1 MRSVLHAGMTLVV
14 LLLVFLAFNLVW
26 AVKLPDLRW
35 DASHSKANTLSPP
48 VQHLLA
54 SLDSPLDLYY
64 FNSSGHPKKSHAT
77 QRYAKRVEETLKAFE
92 VAAKGMINLHIID
105 PGVFS
110 EDAYRAGLYGLD
122 DEQGFFGLIGTRDGQ
137 AAQRIKSFSADR
149 AALLEYEISHL
160 ISQLLHPQPPV
171 VGLLSGLPIKELA
184 HPLLQELDR
193 HLNVVELE
201 PSLHRVPAQIK
212 TLMLVQP
219 RTLPERALYA
229 IDQFVLGGGKLMMFI
244 DPLSEQGSRQQA
256 LNPRLEAL
264 LSSWGIRM
272 PADRVL
278 IDNLYAT
285 QAPPGTIP
293 TTLNLPRQAMAA
305 NDISTWKLDA
315 VSVSSSG
322 ALFPLDKHRIHF
334 TPLLY
339 SSGQSALLE
348 AGSIGKSPY
357 AGEPSP
363 SGERH
368 VIAARLEGPAY
379 SAFPDGIG
387 GQAPGLQKAA
397 QIHVVVVADTDV
409 LMQPSS
415 QPTLHSNSL
424 FVLNTLDNL
433 AAPQALANIRPRPQ
447 TEHAL
452 HKLENQRKAAAR
464 AYQEQARELERR
476 LAQTEYEWQRLNPA
490 VTALGTETVNTNTQL
505 QAHNKERLRLAMEL
519 QALKAEIYTPL
530 DRQVQ
535 NIKLWLSVPVPLLL
549 CLTAWGL
556 SRRRC
561 RRQQQRDAA

>member
-1 MRSVLHAGMTLVV
+1 MRSALHAGMTLVV

-35 DASHSKANTLSPP
+35 DVSHSKSNTLSAP
-48 VQHLLA
+48 VQQLVA

-64 FNSSGHPKKSHAT
+64 FNSNAHPKKNRAT

-92 VAAKGMINLHIID
+92 AAANGMINLHIID
-105 PGVFS
+105 PGAFS

-122 DEQGFFGLIGTRDGQ
+122 DEAGFFGLIGTRDGQ
-137 AAQRIKSFSADR
+137 PAQRITSFNAER
-149 AALLEYEISHL
+149 EALLEYEISHL

-184 HPLLQELDR
+184 APLLQELHR
-193 HLNVVELE
+193 HLNVVALE
-201 PSLHRVPAQIK
+201 PSAQRVPTQIK
-212 TLMLVQP
+212 TLMLVHP
-219 RTLPERALYA
+219 RALPEQALYA

-272 PADRVL
+272 PADQVL
-278 IDNLYAT
+278 IDNRYAT
-285 QAPPGTIP
+285 QAPPGAVS
-293 TTLNLPRQAMAA
+293 TTLSLPRQAMAA
-305 NDISTWKLDA
+305 NDISTWKLDS

-322 ALFPLDKHRIHF
+322 ALFTLDKHRTRF

-339 SSGQSALLE
+339 SSEQSALLE
-348 AGSIGKSPY
+348 AGRVGKSPY
-357 AGEPSP
+357 VDEPPP
-363 SGERH
+363 SGERY

-397 QIHVVVVADTDV
+397 QIQVVVVADTDL
-409 LMQPSS
+409 LMGPSTRS
-415 QPTLHSNSL
+415 MPHSNSL

-433 AAPQALANIRPRPQ
+433 AAPQALANIRPRPATQ
-447 TEHAL
+447 YTL
-452 HKLENQRKAAAR
+452 HGLELQRKVTAR
-464 AYQEQARELERR
+464 AYQEQARELQQR

-490 VTALGTETVNTNTQL
+490 VTTLGTETVNTNAQL

-519 QALKAEIYTPL
+519 HALKVAVYAPL
-530 DRQVQ
+530 DRLVL
-535 NIKLWLSVPVPLLL
+535 NVKLGVSAPIPILL

-556 SRRRC
+556 YRRQRRRHV
-561 RRQQQRDAA
+561 RP

>member
-1 MRSVLHAGMTLVV
+1 MRSALHAGMTLVV

-35 DASHSKANTLSPP
+35 DVSHSKSNTLSAP
-48 VQHLLA
+48 VQQLVA

-64 FNSSGHPKKSHAT
+64 FNSNAHPKKNRAT

-92 VAAKGMINLHIID
+92 AAANGMINLHIID
-105 PGVFS
+105 PGAFS

-122 DEQGFFGLIGTRDGQ
+122 DEAGFFGLIGTRDGQ
-137 AAQRIKSFSADR
+137 PAQRITSFNAER
-149 AALLEYEISHL
+149 EALLEYEISHL

-184 HPLLQELDR
+184 APLLQELHR
-193 HLNVVELE
+193 HLNVVALE
-201 PSLHRVPAQIK
+201 PSAQRVPTQIK
-212 TLMLVQP
+212 TLMLVHP
-219 RTLPERALYA
+219 RALPEQALYA

-272 PADRVL
+272 PADQVL
-278 IDNLYAT
+278 IDNRYAT
-285 QAPPGTIP
+285 QAPPGAVS
-293 TTLNLPRQAMAA
+293 TTLSLPRQAMAA
-305 NDISTWKLDA
+305 NDISTWKLDS
-315 VSVSSSG
+315 VTVSSSG
-322 ALFPLDKHRIHF
+322 ALFTLDKHRTRF

-339 SSGQSALLE
+339 SSEQSALLE
-348 AGSIGKSPY
+348 AGRVGKSPY
-357 AGEPSP
+357 VDEPPP
-363 SGERH
+363 SGERY

-397 QIHVVVVADTDV
+397 QIQVVVVADTDL
-409 LMQPSS
+409 LMGPSTRS
-415 QPTLHSNSL
+415 MPHSNSL

-433 AAPQALANIRPRPQ
+433 AAPQALASIRPRPATQ
-447 TEHAL
+447 YTL
-452 HKLENQRKAAAR
+452 HGLELQRKVTAR
-464 AYQEQARELERR
+464 AYQEQARELEQR

-490 VTALGTETVNTNTQL
+490 VTTLGTETVNTNAQL

-519 QALKAEIYTPL
+519 HALNVAVYAPL
-530 DRQVQ
+530 DRLVL
-535 NIKLWLSVPVPLLL
+535 NVKLGVSAPIPILL

-556 SRRRC
+556 YRRQRRRHV
-561 RRQQQRDAA
+561 RP

>member
-1 MRSVLHAGMTLVV
+1 MRSALHAGMTLVV

-35 DASHSKANTLSPP
+35 DASHSKTNTLSAP
-48 VQHLLA
+48 VQQFLA
-54 SLDSPLDLYY
+54 SLDTPLDLYY
-64 FNSSGHPKKSHAT
+64 FNSNGHPKKGQAT
-77 QRYAKRVEETLKAFE
+77 QRYAKHVEETLKAFE

-105 PGVFS
+105 PGAFS

-122 DEQGFFGLIGTRDGQ
+122 DEAGFFGLIGTRDGQ

-171 VGLLSGLPIKELA
+171 IGLLSGLPLKELA
-184 HPLLQELDR
+184 GPLLQELHR
-193 HLNVVELE
+193 HLNMVELE
-201 PSLHRVPAQIK
+201 PSARRVPTQIK
-212 TLMLVQP
+212 TLMLVHP
-219 RTLPERALYA
+219 RALPEQALYA

-244 DPLSEQGSRQQA
+244 DPQSEQGSRQQA

-264 LSSWGIRM
+264 LSSWGVRM
-272 PADRVL
+272 PAHQVL
-278 IDNLYAT
+278 IDPRYAT
-285 QAPPGTIP
+285 QAHSGTAP
-293 TTLNLPRQAMAA
+293 TTLSLPREAMAA

-322 ALFPLDKHRIHF
+322 ALFPLDKHRTRF

-339 SSGQSALLE
+339 SSEQSALLE
-348 AGSIGKSPY
+348 AGRVGQSPD
-357 AGEPSP
+357 AGEPPP

-397 QIHVVVVADTDV
+397 HIQVVVVADTDV
-409 LMQPSS
+409 LMGPSTRS
-415 QPTLHSNSL
+415 TPHSNNL

-433 AAPQALANIRPRPQ
+433 AAPQALANIRPRPP
-447 TEHAL
+447 TEYAL
-452 HKLENQRKAAAR
+452 HGLESQRMATER
-464 AYQEQARELERR
+464 AYQEQARDLERR

-490 VTALGTETVNTNTQL
+490 VTTLGTETVNTNAQL

-519 QALKAEIYTPL
+519 HALKVAVYAPL
-530 DRQVQ
+530 DRLVQ
-535 NIKLWLSVPVPLLL
+535 NIKLGVSAPIPILL

-556 SRRRC
+556 YRRR
-561 RRQQQRDAA
+561 RRRHVTR